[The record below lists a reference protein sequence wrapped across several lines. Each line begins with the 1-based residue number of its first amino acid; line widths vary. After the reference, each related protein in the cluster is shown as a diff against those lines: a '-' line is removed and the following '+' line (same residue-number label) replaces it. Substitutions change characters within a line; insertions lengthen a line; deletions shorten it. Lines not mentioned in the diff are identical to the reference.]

1 MGGLNPRWATVGE
14 DGPNVDMV
22 IGPTQMA
29 GEIIIGDDLGAHDRL
44 RIGADGSSD
53 ATVTML
59 HGDCY
64 HDTSN

>member
-1 MGGLNPRWATVGE
+1 
-14 DGPNVDMV
+14 MV

-29 GEIIIGDDLGAHDRL
+29 GEIVIGDDLGAHDRL
-44 RIGADGSSD
+44 RIGVDGSSD